1 MMNVLF
7 LVDIVLRLWIASM
20 LMYIGIMIWRNA
32 DE

>member
-1 MMNVLF
+1 MMFVI
-7 LVDIVLRLWIASM
+7 DILLRIWIASM

>member
-1 MMNVLF
+1 MMFVL
-7 LVDIVLRLWIASM
+7 DILLRIWIASM